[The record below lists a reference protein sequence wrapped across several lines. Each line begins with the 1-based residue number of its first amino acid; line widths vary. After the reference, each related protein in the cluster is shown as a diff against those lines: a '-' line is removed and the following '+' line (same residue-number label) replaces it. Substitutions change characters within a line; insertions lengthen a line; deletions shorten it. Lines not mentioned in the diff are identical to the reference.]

1 MKKLLLGALLLLS
14 MSVFSQETFVK
25 KYTSMVSKS
34 KDVLQPWEKID
45 VTVVFNPKGAKDI
58 VFYYANG
65 NTRSLH
71 QITSVTQG
79 KTEDGQG
86 YQFIECVDQDGAKV
100 GVQLFDDDTCLR
112 ILIAKGYMVE
122 FHND

>member
-14 MSVFSQETFVK
+14 TLMFSQETFVK
-25 KYTSMVSKS
+25 KYTSMLSK
-34 KDVLQPWEKID
+34 KEDVLQPWEKVD
-45 VTVVFNPKGAKDI
+45 VTVVFNAKGSKDI
-58 VFYYANG
+58 VFYYTTG
-65 NTRSLH
+65 NTRTFH
-71 QITSVTQG
+71 QITDVTEG

-86 YQFIECVDQDGAKV
+86 YQFVHCVDQDGTRV
-100 GVQLFDDDTCLR
+100 GIQLFNDDTCLR

>member
-14 MSVFSQETFVK
+14 VTVFSQEAFVK
-25 KYTSMVSKS
+25 KYTSMVSK
-34 KDVLQPWEKID
+34 KEDVLQPWERID
-45 VTVVFNPKGAKDI
+45 VTVVFNSKGSNDI
-58 VFYYANG
+58 VFYYATG
-65 NTRSLH
+65 NTRKFH
-71 QITSVTQG
+71 QITDVTEG

-86 YQFIECVDQDGAKV
+86 YQFVNCVDQDGNKV
-100 GVQLFDDDTCLR
+100 GIQLFNDDTCLR